1 MTPAACEGAEGCA
14 LIWSWQ
20 IMKELLPGEE
30 ERGRD
35 GEYLPTAGAGEGAA
49 VSSDLL
55 PGYCLCLLSLSAE
68 NVEEIGKRL
77 NVLLGW
83 VSHGCLCR
91 VVLMLFPSFHGKP
104 LDVGQVPETPAL
116 APWQWAYSNPL
127 C

>member
-49 VSSDLL
+49 VSPDLL
-55 PGYCLCLLSLSAE
+55 PGYCPCLLSLSAE

-91 VVLMLFPSFHGKP
+91 VVLM
-104 LDVGQVPETPAL
+104 
-116 APWQWAYSNPL
+116 
-127 C
+127 